1 MTHLIPEKL
10 AGKNK
15 RIYIRPLR
23 ASDFGSWRESQ
34 AAMAAPR
41 SEFDVPPAVKPAG
54 RTRKTF
60 RGILKAN
67 KSLLRDGA
75 GCFWG
80 VFLNDNRLIG
90 RIGLM
95 NITRDAYQ
103 SAEITYRIFNPFWGW
118 GYAQEAVKACLRLAF
133 TELGLNRIEAYIEPV
148 NLASVRTA
156 EAGGFK
162 KEGLARKKLFT
173 RKAWRNVLVYAA
185 VCSDHG
191 FKLNPPEL

>member
-1 MTHLIPEKL
+1 
-10 AGKNK
+10 
-15 RIYIRPLR
+15 
-23 ASDFGSWRESQ
+23 
-34 AAMAAPR
+34 
-41 SEFDVPPAVKPAG
+41 
-54 RTRKTF
+54 
-60 RGILKAN
+60 
-67 KSLLRDGA
+67 
-75 GCFWG
+75 
-80 VFLNDNRLIG
+80 
-90 RIGLM
+90 M

>member
-10 AGKNK
+10 VGKNK

-23 ASDFGSWRESQ
+23 ASDFGSWKGSQ

-41 SEFDVPPAVKPAG
+41 SEFDVPLWG
-54 RTRKTF
+54 R
-60 RGILKAN
+60 
-67 KSLLRDGA
+67 
-75 GCFWG
+75 
-80 VFLNDNRLIG
+80 
-90 RIGLM
+90 
-95 NITRDAYQ
+95 
-103 SAEITYRIFNPFWGW
+103 
-118 GYAQEAVKACLRLAF
+118 GY
-133 TELGLNRIEAYIEPV
+133 ELGLNRIEAYIEPV
-148 NLASVRTA
+148 DLASVRTA

>member
-67 KSLLRDGA
+67 KSLLRDG
-75 GCFWG
+75 
-80 VFLNDNRLIG
+80 
-90 RIGLM
+90 
-95 NITRDAYQ
+95 
-103 SAEITYRIFNPFWGW
+103 S
-118 GYAQEAVKACLRLAF
+118 
-133 TELGLNRIEAYIEPV
+133 
-148 NLASVRTA
+148 S
-156 EAGGFK
+156 GG
-162 KEGLARKKLFT
+162 
-173 RKAWRNVLVYAA
+173 
-185 VCSDHG
+185 
-191 FKLNPPEL
+191 